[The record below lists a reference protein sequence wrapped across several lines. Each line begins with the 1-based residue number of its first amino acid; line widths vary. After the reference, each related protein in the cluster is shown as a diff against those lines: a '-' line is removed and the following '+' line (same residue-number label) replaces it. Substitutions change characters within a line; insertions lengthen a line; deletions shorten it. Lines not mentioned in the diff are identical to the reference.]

1 MKNKLNI
8 IACSCLLIF
17 IGLSSC
23 KKITT
28 GFLSD
33 NLRYTAN
40 PLTVGQGVFLISNG
54 IADDGSTPPFKI
66 TILDVRNKAT
76 GKREEAF
83 FKEYDVAVWNK
94 PYNPL
99 VDTTLALI
107 DAKRGYEKKKP
118 IYVLESSG
126 QFMFTQASD
135 NVPAGEYL
143 VDLQVENPNG
153 IKVYKDICTINLTET
168 KTYEYVNN
176 PYFQPLPVGS
186 ETAIPFSINEN
197 QAVDMTVGQGVNAT
211 LTIRRVAD
219 TPNQIVF
226 KVLDKNGAVFPGK
239 ALSDRPT
246 GNTFLKNLK
255 TFAYKTTVT
264 DTAILYDYAQARF
277 PDPYWDSQQNALNC
291 YYRIYE
297 EWIESVDYADPANW
311 SPPTK
316 MQYLT
321 YTAQP
326 VKVNFRINTK
336 LNKPGK
342 YVYELKLR
350 LTKKR

>member
-1 MKNKLNI
+1 MKNKIII
-8 IACSCLLIF
+8 IACSCLLLF
-17 IGLSSC
+17 IGISGC

-40 PLTVGQGVFLISNG
+40 PLTVGQGVFLISTG
-54 IADDGSTPPFKI
+54 IANDGSTPPFKI
-66 TILDVRNKAT
+66 TLLDVRNKAT

-83 FKEYDVAVWNK
+83 FKDYEVAVWK
-94 PYNPL
+94 KAYNPL

-118 IYVLESSG
+118 LYILESSG
-126 QFMFTQASD
+126 QLMFTQASD

-143 VDLQVENPNG
+143 VDLQIENPNG
-153 IKVYKDICTINLTET
+153 TKVYKGICTINLTAT
-168 KTYEYVNN
+168 KDYEYVNN
-176 PYFQPLPVGS
+176 PYFQALPVGS
-186 ETAIPFSINEN
+186 ETAIPFPISEN
-197 QAVDMTVGQGVNAT
+197 QPIDLSIGQAVNAT
-211 LTIRRVAD
+211 LTIKRLAA

-239 ALSDRPT
+239 ALSDRPS
-246 GNTFLKNLK
+246 GNTYLKNLK

-277 PDPYWDSQQNALNC
+277 PDPYWDNQSNALNC

-297 EWIESVDYADPANW
+297 NYIQSIDYADPLNW

-321 YTAQP
+321 YTTQP

-342 YVYELKLR
+342 YLYELKLR
-350 LTKKR
+350 LTKKP